1 MTPLCCAGTGTP
13 AEQGRAKGFS
23 IASVE
28 GTAMN
33 LDFSTFTWVHVI
45 ISLVGIV
52 TGFVV
57 MKGMLASQRLDGW
70 TAVFLATTVLTSVTG
85 FGFPIEKL
93 TPGII
98 VGTISLVV
106 LLIAIV
112 ARYAFGM
119 GGGWR
124 PAYVVTALVA
134 QWFNVFVLVVQLF
147 GKVTAL
153 HALAPTQSEPP
164 FLIAQTVVLVLFII
178 TGIAT
183 LRRFHPAA
191 A

>member
-1 MTPLCCAGTGTP
+1 
-13 AEQGRAKGFS
+13 
-23 IASVE
+23 
-28 GTAMN
+28 MN

-57 MKGMLASQRLDGW
+57 IKGILASQRLDGW

-93 TPGII
+93 TPGLI
-98 VGTISLVV
+98 VGAISLVV

-147 GKVTAL
+147 MKVTAL

-164 FLIAQTVVLVLFII
+164 FLIAQTVVMVLFIVI
-178 TGIAT
+178 GIAA

-191 A
+191 T

>member
-1 MTPLCCAGTGTP
+1 
-13 AEQGRAKGFS
+13 
-23 IASVE
+23 
-28 GTAMN
+28 MN
-33 LDFSTFTWVHVI
+33 LKFDVFTWVHVI

-57 MKGMLASQRLDGW
+57 MKGMVASQRLDGW

-85 FGFPIEKL
+85 FGFPIEKV

-119 GGGWR
+119 NAGWR
-124 PAYVVTALVA
+124 PAYLVTALVA
-134 QWFNVFVLVVQLF
+134 QWLNVFVLVVQLF

-153 HALAPTQSEPP
+153 HALAPNGSEPP
-164 FLIAQTVVLVLFII
+164 FMIVQTVVMVVFII
-178 TGIAT
+178 VGIAA
-183 LRRFHPAA
+183 LRRFHPAST
-191 A
+191 